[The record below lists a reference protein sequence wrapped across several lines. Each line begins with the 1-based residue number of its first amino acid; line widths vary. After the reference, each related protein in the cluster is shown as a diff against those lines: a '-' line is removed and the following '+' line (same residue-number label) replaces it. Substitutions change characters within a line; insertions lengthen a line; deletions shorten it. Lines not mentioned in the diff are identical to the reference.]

1 MKITRKS
8 YLFKIARVRL
18 GRRERYIPVT
28 KRLREVKDETIL
40 GLSDLNP
47 NSKKGFQKMLAA
59 VRQRGVGCYCRER
72 FVCEVSQERGSE
84 EV

>member
-18 GRRERYIPVT
+18 GRREIYIPVT

-47 NSKKGFQKMLAA
+47 SSKEASKD
-59 VRQRGVGCYCRER
+59 
-72 FVCEVSQERGSE
+72 VSRNETKRR
-84 EV
+84 